1 MKKSISNQETPSLKF
16 SHQIRVRFNE
26 VDSLNI
32 VWHGHYVKYFEDG
45 REAFGREFGLTYLDA
60 KNHGFATPIV
70 KTSLE
75 HLLPLRYGEV
85 ATIETTY
92 LNSRAAKLMFSYR
105 IKNEQGQTV
114 CTGETTQVFTSFKT
128 SDMALN
134 LPEFYRVWKQKY
146 GLHHAQ

>member
-1 MKKSISNQETPSLKF
+1 MKKTITDQEASLLKS

-32 VWHGHYVKYFEDG
+32 VWHGHYIKYFEDG

-75 HLLPLRYGEV
+75 HQLPLRYGEV

-92 LNSRAAKLMFSYR
+92 INSRAAKLMFSYI
-105 IKNEQGQTV
+105 IKNDQGQTV
-114 CTGETTQVFTSFKT
+114 CTGETTQVFTNFES
-128 SDMALN
+128 SNMALN
-134 LPEFYRVWKQKY
+134 LPDFYKVWKQKH
-146 GLHHAQ
+146 GLLHA

>member
-1 MKKSISNQETPSLKF
+1 MKKQNQEASQLQFT
-16 SHQIRVRFNE
+16 HQIRVRFNE

-32 VWHGHYVKYFEDG
+32 VWHGNYLKYFEDG

-70 KTSLE
+70 KSSLE
-75 HLLPLRYGEV
+75 HQLPLRYGDV

-92 LNSRAAKLMFSYR
+92 LNTRAAKLMFGYC

-114 CTGETTQVFTSFKT
+114 CTGETTQVFTNFET
-128 SDMALN
+128 NTMALN
-134 LPEFYRVWKQKY
+134 LPDFFRIWKQKH
-146 GLHHAQ
+146 GLLYD

>member
-1 MKKSISNQETPSLKF
+1 MKKQNQEASQLQFT
-16 SHQIRVRFNE
+16 HQIRVRFNE

-32 VWHGHYVKYFEDG
+32 VWHGNYLKYFEDG

-70 KTSLE
+70 KSSLE
-75 HLLPLRYGEV
+75 HQLPLRYGDV

-92 LNSRAAKLMFSYR
+92 LNTRAAKLMFGYC

-114 CTGETTQVFTSFKT
+114 CTGETTQVFTNFET
-128 SDMALN
+128 NTMALN
-134 LPEFYRVWKQKY
+134 LPDFFRIWKQKH
-146 GLHHAQ
+146 GLLHD

>member
-1 MKKSISNQETPSLKF
+1 MKKQNQEASQLQFT
-16 SHQIRVRFNE
+16 HQIRVRFNE

-32 VWHGHYVKYFEDG
+32 VWHGNYLKYFEDG

-70 KTSLE
+70 KSSLE
-75 HLLPLRYGEV
+75 HQLPLRYGDV

-92 LNSRAAKLMFSYR
+92 LTTRAAKLMFGYC

-114 CTGETTQVFTSFKT
+114 CTGETTQVFTNFET
-128 SDMALN
+128 NTMALN
-134 LPEFYRVWKQKY
+134 LPDFFRIWKHKH
-146 GLHHAQ
+146 GLLHD

>member
-1 MKKSISNQETPSLKF
+1 MKKSIINQETSSLKF

-32 VWHGHYVKYFEDG
+32 VWHGHYIKYFEDG

-75 HLLPLRYGEV
+75 HQLPLRYGEV

-92 LNSRAAKLMFSYR
+92 INSRAAKLMFSYA
-105 IKNEQGQTV
+105 IINEQGQTV
-114 CTGETTQVFTSFKT
+114 CTGETTQVFTNFES
-128 SDMALN
+128 SNMALN
-134 LPEFYRVWKQKY
+134 LPDFYKVWKQKH
-146 GLHHAQ
+146 GLLHD